1 VSDHP
6 TNEQLSAFI
15 DGELS
20 LASREAVIAHI
31 RGCPSCAARQDAL
44 IEVAAALRTQP
55 PISWTGA
62 ETKSLLATIAA
73 GRPRLAPPRVRRD
86 WTLPIAAV
94 PALIAV
100 AALLLVAPS
109 LLAAGLS
116 GSGFAALAAM
126 GPSGGLLPAGHFLL
140 ALAALAALGA
150 AALPLVR
157 AR

>member
-31 RGCPSCAARQDAL
+31 RGCPSCAARQEAL
-44 IEVAAALRTQP
+44 IEVAAALRTQQ

-62 ETKSLLATIAA
+62 ETERVLATVAA
-73 GRPRLAPPRVRRD
+73 GSVRRAPPRVRRD
-86 WTLPIAAV
+86 WTLPLAAV
-94 PALIAV
+94 PALIAF
-100 AALLLVAPS
+100 AGLLVVAPG
-109 LLAAGLS
+109 LLATGFS

-126 GPSGGLLPAGHFLL
+126 TPSGGLLPAGHLLL